1 MSDKQTIA
9 IVTACMRR
17 NGTPAFALNEVT
29 VTAEEAQN
37 GIHYYLAEAQ
47 LLEAGYEEP
56 FVHFEARE
64 SPRFLHAAV
73 RDYIASAPTTTSLE
87 ESTCS
92 ASSN

>member
-17 NGTPAFALNEVT
+17 NGTATFALNEVT
-29 VTAEEAQN
+29 VTEEEAQN
-37 GIHYYLAEAQ
+37 GIHYSLAEAQ

-64 SPRFLHAAV
+64 SPPFLHAAV
-73 RDYIASAPTTTSLE
+73 RDYIASAHTTTSPE
-87 ESTCS
+87 EPACN